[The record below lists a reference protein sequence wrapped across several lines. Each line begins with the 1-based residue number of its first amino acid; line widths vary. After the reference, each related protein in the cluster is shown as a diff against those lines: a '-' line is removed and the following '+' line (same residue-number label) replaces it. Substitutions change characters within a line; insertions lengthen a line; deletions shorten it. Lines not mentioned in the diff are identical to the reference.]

1 MKNLLLFSQ
10 IAVSLVLIV
19 LILIQSKGSG
29 LGRGFGSSGGSTS
42 FTRRGLE
49 KLLYK
54 LTFVSAGLFILISII
69 SLSL

>member
-1 MKNLLLFSQ
+1 MKNLLLASQ
-10 IAVSLVLIV
+10 IVVSLVLIA
-19 LILIQSKGSG
+19 LILVQSKGSG
-29 LGRGFGSSGGSTS
+29 LGRGFGSSGSGTS

-54 LTFVSAGLFILISII
+54 LTFIFAGLFILISII